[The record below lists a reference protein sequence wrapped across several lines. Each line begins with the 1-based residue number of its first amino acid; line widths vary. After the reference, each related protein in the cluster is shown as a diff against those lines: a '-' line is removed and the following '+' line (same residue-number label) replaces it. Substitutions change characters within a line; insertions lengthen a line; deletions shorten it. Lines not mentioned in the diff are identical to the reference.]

1 MRSFMKDQLMVK
13 IYDTTQQMGEAAA
26 CEVSECIKSLLS
38 QKEEINMIFAA
49 APSQSAF
56 LASLVEDKSIEWK
69 RVNAFHMDEY
79 IGIDRSKPQSF
90 GNFLYRSIF
99 SKVPFKTVNFLNGA
113 APDIEA
119 ECHRYASLLKAYPVD
134 IVCLGIGE
142 NGHIAFNDPAFADFN
157 DPKLVKVVELDNI
170 CRTQQVHEKCF
181 PTLDDVPKRA
191 MTLTIPALLKAER
204 MFCIVP
210 FINKAKAVKRMLE
223 GEISEECPATILRK
237 KQNSCLYLNN
247 ESSSLL

>member
-1 MRSFMKDQLMVK
+1 
-13 IYDTTQQMGEAAA
+13 
-26 CEVSECIKSLLS
+26 
-38 QKEEINMIFAA
+38 
-49 APSQSAF
+49 
-56 LASLVEDKSIEWK
+56 
-69 RVNAFHMDEY
+69 MDEY
-79 IGIDRSKPQSF
+79 IGIDGSKPQSF

-99 SKVPFKTVNFLNGA
+99 SKVPFKTVNYLNGV

-119 ECHRYASLLKAYPVD
+119 ECHRYASLLKDYPVD

-181 PTLDDVPKRA
+181 PTLDDVPKKA
-191 MTLTIPALLKAER
+191 MTLTIPALLRAER

-210 FINKAKAVKRMLE
+210 FTNKAKAVKRMLE